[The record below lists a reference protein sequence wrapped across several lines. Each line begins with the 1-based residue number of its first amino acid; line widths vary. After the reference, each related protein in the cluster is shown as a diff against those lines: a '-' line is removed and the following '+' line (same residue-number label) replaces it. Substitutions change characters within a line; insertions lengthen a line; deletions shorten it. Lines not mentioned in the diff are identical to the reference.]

1 MSESLGA
8 TDVVI
13 LDVDGTLVDT
23 NYQHAVAWFRAFRL
37 HGVILP
43 LWRIHRHMGMGGDQL
58 VAAVAGPDVER
69 ELGDAIRRAE
79 GECFGALIHEV
90 EPLAGARD
98 LLADLHAG
106 GRRSVLASSAKP
118 QELAHYLD
126 LLDARNI
133 VDGWTD
139 ASDVAATKPQP
150 DLIHAALAKVGATE
164 GVVVGDSVFDCQA
177 AARAGVRSI
186 GLLTGGFSSEEL
198 AAAGAATVCED
209 LADLRGCLG
218 LREAEQAARHGA
230 GGR

>member
-1 MSESLGA
+1 MGDDLGA
-8 TDVVI
+8 TGAVI

-58 VAAVAGPDVER
+58 VASVAGADVER
-69 ELGDAIRRAE
+69 ELGAAIRRAE
-79 GECFGALIHEV
+79 GECFGALIDEV

-98 LLADLHAG
+98 LLVDLHAA
-106 GRRSVLASSAKP
+106 GRRTVLASSAKP

-126 LLDARNI
+126 LLDARHL
-133 VDGWTD
+133 VDAWTD
-139 ASDVAATKPQP
+139 ASDVDVTKPEP
-150 DLIHAALAKVGATE
+150 DLIEAALAKVGARD

-186 GLLTGGFSSEEL
+186 ALLTGGFSSEEL
-198 AAAGAATVCED
+198 AAAGASTVCED
-209 LADLRGCLG
+209 LEDLRGPLG
-218 LREAEQAARHGA
+218 LRAAQHA
-230 GGR
+230 AAQP